1 MSESAALS
9 KGRGDEES
17 AASSEGFKDGREDE
31 EEREASESTT
41 LYEGRG
47 TRDDFL
53 EEAESAGLCR
63 ATGVRVDFP
72 CAGPLVGLI
81 IVMGD
86 WVLTLRRQR
95 GAFIQRDTSRLHML
109 LGPRTSKSW
118 WLKGSLGRIRN
129 AEVGTPK
136 SW

>member
-1 MSESAALS
+1 MS

-86 WVLTLRRQR
+86 WVHQEKPSLLT
-95 GAFIQRDTSRLHML
+95 GNTE
-109 LGPRTSKSW
+109 TYCVK
-118 WLKGSLGRIRN
+118 IRAN
-129 AEVGTPK
+129 
-136 SW
+136 